1 MITSFN
7 EIERD
12 KGDGL
17 YHTNSKF
24 IVDVSRLAHYRSL
37 QTNELSRMSC
47 FHIPIKLIEISSFY

>member
-17 YHTNSKF
+17 YHTF